1 MMKLKKSE
9 LGIFALGGLNEVGK
23 NTYCIEYKNEIIIID
38 AGIKFPGD
46 SLFGVEYVIADYS
59 YLVENKEKISALI
72 ITHGHEDHIGGIKY
86 LLQQIPS
93 LPVIYAPQL
102 AVSLIKNKVSSKLLS
117 SDRDFLRLITEDT
130 IVKTSNMEVSFFRTN
145 HSIPDS
151 FGLAVKTDK
160 GTIVHTG
167 DFKFDLTPV
176 GAAANIGKM
185 AQLGNEGVLCLLSDS
200 TNAQTPGFTP
210 SERVVDKT
218 LREIFKKTKGRI
230 ILATFASNV
239 NRLKHIVETSIK
251 NKRKIAVAGRSMEN
265 IMKVAVSEKHIPEV
279 SKHLV
284 SINNLK
290 NYDESE
296 IVIVCTGSQGEPLAA
311 LSRMANRTHKQIKVQ
326 EGDTVVFSS
335 SPIPGNDAKISKT
348 INMLYRQGADVYT
361 TRENSIHTSGH
372 GAQLEL
378 QLMLRLIRP
387 KYFMPIHGDYRM
399 LKVHSDLAV
408 ETGVQR
414 ENCFILENGQVLTFT
429 NDGPHT
435 RNFVSGKDIYID
447 GKQIGDVGEKVL
459 KDRQILVDDGVIA
472 VSICIDIKNRK
483 QLTLPLIQTRGFVK
497 VNESEELMSSIRNKV
512 KNAINETLN
521 DPKVNFDKIKKKI
534 VLTTQYECKTN
545 TGRNPIVLPI
555 MMDIKGK

>member
-1 MMKLKKSE
+1 MKLKKNE
-9 LGIFALGGLNEVGK
+9 VGVFALGGLNEVGK
-23 NTYCIEYKNEIIIID
+23 NTYCIEHNNEIIVID

-46 SLFGVEYVIADYS
+46 SLFGVEYVIGDYT

-86 LLQQIPS
+86 MLQQIPS

-102 AVSLIKNKVSSKLLS
+102 ALSLIKNKVSARTLGGRK
-117 SDRDFLRLITEDT
+117 DFLKLIGEETV
-130 IVKTSNMEVSFFRTN
+130 VKTKNMEVSFFRTN

-151 FGLAVKTDK
+151 FGVAVKTSQ

-176 GAAANIGKM
+176 GEPANIGRM
-185 AQLGNEGVLCLLSDS
+185 AELGNEGVLCLLSDS
-200 TNAQTPGFTP
+200 TNAETPGFTQ
-210 SERVVDKT
+210 SEKVVDKS
-218 LREIFKKTKGRI
+218 LREIFKRTKGRI
-230 ILATFASNV
+230 IIATFASNV
-239 NRLKHIVETSIK
+239 HRLKHIVDTSIK

-265 IMKVAVSEKHIPEV
+265 IMKVAVSENHIPDM

-284 SINNLK
+284 NINNLK
-290 NYDESE
+290 NYDDGE

-311 LSRMANRTHKQIKVQ
+311 LSRMANRSHKQIKVKD
-326 EGDTVVFSS
+326 GDTVVFSS
-335 SPIPGNDAKISKT
+335 SPIPGNDAKISRT

-361 TRENSIHTSGH
+361 TRENNIHTSGH

-387 KYFMPIHGDYRM
+387 KYFMPIHGEYRM

-408 ETGVQR
+408 ETGVAR
-414 ENCFILENGQVLTFT
+414 ENCFILDNGDVLTF
-429 NDGPHT
+429 NDEGVSLK
-435 RNFVSGKDIYID
+435 NKVSGNDIYID

-459 KDRQILVDDGVIA
+459 RDRQILVDDGVIA
-472 VSICIDIKNRK
+472 VSTCIDIKNKK
-483 QLTLPLIQTRGFVK
+483 QVTMPLIQTRGFVK
-497 VNESEELMSSIRNKV
+497 VNESEKLMSSIRSKV
-512 KNAINETLN
+512 QKTINETLK
-521 DPKVNFDKIKKKI
+521 DPKVNFEKIKRSI
-534 VLTTQYECKTN
+534 INVTQAECRSE

-555 MMDIKGK
+555 MMDIKEK